1 MTAHPMHL
9 PKFIRIA
16 WILWKHGRNGL
27 FDQMEPPMEFPPEL
41 SGQAAE
47 HGDEAGKPE
56 ELADELE
63 ELGPTFVK
71 LGQLLSTRPDLIP
84 PDYLKAL
91 ARLQDGVDP
100 VPFDEIREILQEE
113 LGARPSKIFRTIE
126 EEPMASAS
134 LAQVHRAVLRDGTR
148 VALKVQRPGLRKR
161 VVDDIQVLESAA
173 ELFAARCKT
182 FDLEEVVGD
191 LTRTLLQELD
201 FQREAENLLR
211 MDDTLAEYP
220 RLVVPRPI
228 TGLSTSKLL
237 TMELI
242 HGTKVTDVNPVV
254 LIDLDGEELAE
265 QLFRGYLEQ
274 VLVQGFVHVD
284 PHPGNLLLT
293 ADHRIAL
300 LDLGMVLELGQR
312 MRELLLQL
320 MLSISEGDGEQTTQ
334 LALRLGE
341 ETDELDVDAL
351 RAEISALV
359 QRLTDHQIEELQL
372 GILLMEVSQV
382 AARNGLRLP
391 REFPL
396 LGKTLLN
403 LDQVA
408 ILLAPNFQPNRTI
421 QEEAARIAQDQ
432 MNAAWSPSAL
442 FSKLMSLRD
451 TLERVPRAVD
461 RVLETVE
468 ETGGVRLDV
477 QAFDEERLLAGLQ
490 KIANRITAGLVLAAL
505 ILGAALLMQV
515 PSDLQLFGYPAFAI
529 ILFLGAVIGGCVLV
543 WNIFRSDIQS
553 N

>member
-1 MTAHPMHL
+1 MTVHPTHL
-9 PKFIRIA
+9 PKFVRIA

-27 FDQMEPPMEFPPEL
+27 FDQMDLPAEL
-41 SGQAAE
+41 SV
-47 HGDEAGKPE
+47 EATGRENETGKPE
-56 ELADELE
+56 ELARELE
-63 ELGPTFVK
+63 QLGPTFVK
-71 LGQLLSTRPDLIP
+71 LGQLLSTRSDLLP
-84 PDYLKAL
+84 PDYLEAL
-91 ARLQDGVDP
+91 ARLQDGVEP
-100 VPFDEIREILQEE
+100 ISFDEIQEVLQEE
-113 LGARPSKIFRTIE
+113 LGARPSKVFQQIE
-126 EEPMASAS
+126 ERPMASAS

-161 VVDDIQVLESAA
+161 VVDDIQMLESAA
-173 ELFAARCKT
+173 SLFASHCKS
-182 FDLEEVVGD
+182 FDLEKIVDD

-201 FQREAENLLR
+201 FQREAENLRR
-211 MDDTLAEYP
+211 MEGTLAEYP

-228 TGLSTSKLL
+228 LGLTTSKLL

-242 HGTKVTDVNPVV
+242 YGTKITEINPVV
-254 LIDLDGEELAE
+254 LIDLDGKELAE

-312 MRELLLQL
+312 MREVLLQL

-334 LALRLGE
+334 LALRLGD

-351 RAEISALV
+351 RSEISALI
-359 QRLTDHQIEELQL
+359 QRLSDHQIEKMQL

-408 ILLAPNFQPNRTI
+408 ILLAPDFQPNRYI
-421 QEEAARIAQDQ
+421 RQEAARIAQDQ

-529 ILFLGAVIGGCVLV
+529 VLFLGAVIGGCILV
-543 WNIFRSDIQS
+543 WNIFRSDIHGS
-553 N
+553 

>member
-9 PKFIRIA
+9 PKFLRIA

-27 FDQMEPPMEFPPEL
+27 FDQMELPAEL
-41 SGQAAE
+41 SDQATGRE
-47 HGDEAGKPE
+47 DEVGKPE

-84 PDYLKAL
+84 PHYVEAL
-91 ARLQDGVDP
+91 ARLQDSVDP
-100 VPFDEIREILQEE
+100 VPFDDIRETLQEE
-113 LGARPSKIFRTIE
+113 LGARPSKVFREID

-161 VVDDIQVLESAA
+161 VIEDVQVLESAA
-173 ELFAARCKT
+173 ELFASRCKT
-182 FDLEEVVGD
+182 FDLEEIVAD

-211 MDDTLAEYP
+211 MEDTLADYP
-220 RLVVPRPI
+220 RLVVPRPV
-228 TGLSTSKLL
+228 TGLTTSKLL

-242 HGTKVTDVNPVV
+242 HGTKITDVNPVV
-254 LIDLDGEELAE
+254 LIDLDGDELAE

-274 VLVQGFVHVD
+274 VLVEGFVHVD

-300 LDLGMVLELGQR
+300 LDLGMVLQLGQR

-341 ETDELDVDAL
+341 ESDELNVDAL
-351 RAEISALV
+351 RSEISALI
-359 QRLTDHQIEELQL
+359 QRLTDQQMEEMQL

-403 LDQVA
+403 LDQVG
-408 ILLAPNFQPNRTI
+408 ILLAPNFQPNRYI
-421 QEEAARIAQDQ
+421 REEAARIAQDQ
-432 MNAAWSPSAL
+432 MNSAWSPSAL

-529 ILFLGAVIGGCVLV
+529 VLFLGAAIGGCVLV
-543 WNIFRSDIQS
+543 WNIFRSDIHS
-553 N
+553 S